1 MSCETLTISGE
12 RFDFQI
18 FKNTQTEG
26 TDRTVGKLT
35 QDAEAESRQVHGLRP
50 PPLGPVRGHVRPRPE
65 GKQSPNG
72 AGAPRFS

>member
-35 QDAEAESRQVHGLRP
+35 QRQRADRYTASGHRHFVQLEGTYVHGLRGNRAQTVP
-50 PPLGPVRGHVRPRPE
+50 
-65 GKQSPNG
+65 
-72 AGAPRFS
+72 APHGFPDG